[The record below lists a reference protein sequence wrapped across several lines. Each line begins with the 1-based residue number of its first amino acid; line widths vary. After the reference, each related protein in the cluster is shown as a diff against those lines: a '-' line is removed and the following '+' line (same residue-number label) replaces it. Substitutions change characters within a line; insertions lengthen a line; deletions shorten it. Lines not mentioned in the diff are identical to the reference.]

1 MAELIADREQGPAP
15 AQPIFKARRG
25 GGGGYGG
32 DRTTAGGSDLSANP
46 YQTSNRLNYCPVAL
60 SSHLK
65 MRTTT

>member
-1 MAELIADREQGPAP
+1 MAELIADREQGPAYL
-15 AQPIFKARRG
+15 QSTKRRW
-25 GGGGYGG
+25 GGYGG
-32 DRTTAGGSDLSANP
+32 DRMTAGGSDLSANP